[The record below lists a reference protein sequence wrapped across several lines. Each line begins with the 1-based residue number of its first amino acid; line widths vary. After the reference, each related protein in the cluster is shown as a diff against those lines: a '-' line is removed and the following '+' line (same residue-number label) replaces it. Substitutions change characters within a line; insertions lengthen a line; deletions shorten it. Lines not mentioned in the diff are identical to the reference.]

1 MCAYFSHTL
10 GVSHRFLSFFG
21 LLLDVGELDGID
33 PRGPFHAELPE
44 WDVPPLEWRIWLGMF
59 KVTYVVVAVVVLMN
73 LLIAMMSNTYSR
85 IQEQSTTE
93 WRLLFAELVKEYTE
107 TPLLPPPLSVL
118 QYTVAGAVKLLMRC
132 PRWRMHTTEGQ
143 FFADACSSKRAK
155 DCEWGRH
162 LSPTTSFMLAF
173 QLDAATEAA
182 VRGSGD
188 GGSSGS
194 AAQRGISQAS
204 F

>member
-1 MCAYFSHTL
+1 L
-10 GVSHRFLSFFG
+10 
-21 LLLDVGELDGID
+21 
-33 PRGPFHAELPE
+33 
-44 WDVPPLEWRIWLGMF
+44 F
-59 KVTYVVVAVVVLMN
+59 KVIYVVVAVVVLMN

-118 QYTVAGAVKLLMRC
+118 QYTIAGAVKLLMRC
-132 PRWRMHTTEGQ
+132 PRWRMPAVESH
-143 FFADACSSKRAK
+143 FFADAGGSKGAK

-173 QLDAATEAA
+173 QLDVATETAL
-182 VRGSGD
+182 RGCRD
-188 GGSSGS
+188 GSSG
-194 AAQRGISQAS
+194 ATTVQGGTTW
-204 F
+204 